1 MDNTLFKIGKRQV
14 TDKMAVTMLVVS
26 LFLPFFVSIAALVV
40 VFFALIFNSR
50 ARKIA
55 LDGKATMLLYIF
67 TALSVL
73 ASVFGG
79 NWLGILCTV
88 GIFAVLTV
96 GQFMLKVVDKDTADN
111 VIKGISRVL
120 PFVTLFTVGEFCV
133 RFYFVVIADQKI
145 RFMTRCVSFFF
156 NPNYLGAVM
165 ATTAL
170 IYIYLFLKHKDKRGK
185 YLLSGLM
192 ALVCLLLSQSLLS
205 CLGLLVGAAILLA
218 VSKQW
223 GWLGLYAALLG
234 AVVMAVVLFPE
245 YIPRLDEITET
256 FTLRLRIWRVALEG
270 FKESV
275 LFGQGPLTYFHICGD
290 YVGKIEGVKV
300 WNTQHAHNIIFDSL
314 LNYGIVGAM
323 FLWAYLGSFVAKIF
337 GRLKGSDTFIKG
349 LIISVLCAVLLH
361 GMLDVTVL
369 WVQTGVLFLFVLVMA
384 SEKANSGD

>member
-1 MDNTLFKIGKRQV
+1 MENTLFKIGKRQV

-40 VFFALIFNSR
+40 IFFALMFNKR
-50 ARKIA
+50 ARTLA
-55 LDGKATMLLYIF
+55 LEGKATTLLYIF
-67 TALSVL
+67 TALSLL

-79 NWLGILCTV
+79 NWLGVLCTV
-88 GIFAVLTV
+88 GIFAVLAV
-96 GQFMLKVVDKDTADN
+96 GQFMLKVVDKGVIGSA
-111 VIKGISRVL
+111 IKGISRVL

-133 RFYFVVIADQKI
+133 RFYFVVLAHQKI

-165 ATTAL
+165 ATTTL
-170 IYIYLFLKHKDKRGK
+170 LYIYLFLKHKEKRGK
-185 YLLSGLM
+185 YLALGLM
-192 ALVCLLLSQSLLS
+192 SLVCLVLSQSLLS

-218 VSKQW
+218 VSRAW

-234 AVVMAVVLFPE
+234 AVVTAVVLFPE

-270 FKESV
+270 FKESA
-275 LFGQGPLTYFHICGD
+275 LFGQGPLTYFHVCGD

-314 LNYGIVGAM
+314 LSYGIVGAM
-323 FLWAYLGSFVAKIF
+323 FLWSYLGCFVAKIF
-337 GRLKGSDTFIKG
+337 GRLKGSDSYIKG

-369 WVQTGVLFLFVLVMA
+369 WVQTGILFLFVLMLA
-384 SEKANSGD
+384 NEKDALI

>member
-1 MDNTLFKIGKRQV
+1 MESTLFKIGKRQI
-14 TDKMAVTMLVVS
+14 TDKTAVTVLVVS

-40 VFFALIFNSR
+40 VFFALMFNKR
-50 ARKIA
+50 ARTLA
-55 LDGKATMLLYIF
+55 LEGKATTLLYIF
-67 TALSVL
+67 TALSAL

-79 NWLGILCTV
+79 NWLGILCTL
-88 GIFAVLTV
+88 GIFAVLAI
-96 GQFMLKVVDKDTADN
+96 GQFMLKVVDKEVIGNT
-111 VIKGISRVL
+111 IKGISRVL

-133 RFYFVVIADQKI
+133 RFYFVELAHQKI

-165 ATTAL
+165 ATATL
-170 IYIYLFLKHKDKRGK
+170 LYIYLFLKHRDKRGK
-185 YLLSGLM
+185 YLACGLM
-192 ALVCLLLSQSLLS
+192 SLVCLVLSQSLLS

-218 VSKQW
+218 VSKEW

-234 AVVMAVVLFPE
+234 AVALVVALFPD

-270 FKESV
+270 FKESA

-314 LNYGIVGAM
+314 LSYGIVGAM
-323 FLWAYLGSFVAKIF
+323 FLWAYLGSVVAKIF
-337 GRLKGSDTFIKG
+337 SYVKGNDNFIKG
-349 LIISVLCAVLLH
+349 LIASVLTLVLLH

-369 WVQTGVLFLFVLVMA
+369 WVQTGILFLFVLVMTK
-384 SEKANSGD
+384 EKE